1 MTEMALTNDEKRCLQ
16 MWFRQAIAHV
26 EKEEALK
33 ALEQEAQACDPKA
46 EPHSTFA
53 ARRTRRSRLSSI
65 VKQLT

>member
-1 MTEMALTNDEKRCLQ
+1 

-33 ALEQEAQACDPKA
+33 ALEQEAQACDPKSD
-46 EPHSTFA
+46 PHSTFA
-53 ARRTRRSRLSSI
+53 VRRTRRSRLSSI